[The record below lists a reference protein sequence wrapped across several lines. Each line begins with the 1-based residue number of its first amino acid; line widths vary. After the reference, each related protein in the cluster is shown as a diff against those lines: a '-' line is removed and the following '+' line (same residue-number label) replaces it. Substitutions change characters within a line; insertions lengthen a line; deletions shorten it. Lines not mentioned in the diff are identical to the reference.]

1 MSNDSKASLITCD
14 LSSDIEQNNDVTCGI
29 CLEKIK
35 KGVIMKC
42 CKATY
47 HEQCI
52 EEWKKTSKYNN
63 CPNCRKQL
71 SLYKEEMQSRYCGI
85 IFCIYIFVAT
95 IFFLVSEYYEK

>member
-1 MSNDSKASLITCD
+1 MSSDSKASLITCD
-14 LSSDIEQNNDVTCGI
+14 LSSDIEQNSDIICGI

-47 HEQCI
+47 HEECI
-52 EEWKKTSKYNN
+52 EQWKKKSTYTN

-71 SLYKEEMQSRYCGI
+71 SPYKEEMQTFYRWFICS
-85 IFCIYIFVAT
+85 IYIFVIL

>member
-14 LSSDIEQNNDVTCGI
+14 LSSDIENNNDVTCGI

-47 HEQCI
+47 HQKCI

-71 SLYKEEMQSRYCGI
+71 SEYKPEMQGFYQCFICGLYIFIVI
-85 IFCIYIFVAT
+85 IFL
-95 IFFLVSEYYEK
+95 LVSEEYQS